1 MPSFLST
8 NVLLLCLL
16 LATLSMSRPS
26 PSSSPP
32 DDPGVQ
38 LDIAKGVLGAAIQ
51 QRTNR
56 EAWRLLMN
64 EYLAGTVGG
73 MAGLIVGYPF
83 DTVKVRLQNRETAGK
98 YPHGMVR
105 TFSTIIAEERLV
117 GLFKGI
123 TSPIATL
130 APLNGLVFGG
140 YGYFLRLQAPSPNHA
155 PSLAQVTIAG
165 ALTGVIAA
173 TITTPTELVK
183 IRQQTL
189 TSSTALP
196 STRAVVAG
204 IWRAHGV
211 TGLYRGFTATML
223 RDAGYGPYFF
233 AYELTTR
240 LSPPSPL
247 TPLFAGAIAGI
258 IGWLA
263 TFPFDVIKTRVQSV
277 DRDVAGPY
285 RSTWSTA
292 RASLREEGWGVFWRG
307 LWPTLIRAVPVNM
320 ATFGAFELALHFLRQ
335 PA

>member
-1 MPSFLST
+1 MDEQWR
-8 NVLLLCLL
+8 VLL
-16 LATLSMSRPS
+16 
-26 PSSSPP
+26 
-32 DDPGVQ
+32 
-38 LDIAKGVLGAAIQ
+38 
-51 QRTNR
+51 
-56 EAWRLLMN
+56 N

-83 DTVKVRLQNRETAGK
+83 DTVKVRLQHPETAGK
-98 YPHGMVR
+98 YTHGLLR
-105 TFSTIIAEERLV
+105 TFRTIIAEERLV

-123 TSPIATL
+123 TSPMITL

-140 YGYFLRLQAPSPNHA
+140 YGYFLRLQGQAGTG
-155 PSLAQVTIAG
+155 QVPTLGQVALAG
-165 ALTGVIAA
+165 AATGVLAS
-173 TITTPTELVK
+173 TITTPTELLK

-189 TSSTALP
+189 TSPRGLP
-196 STRAVVAG
+196 STRAVLAG
-204 IWRAHGV
+204 IWRRQGV
-211 TGLYRGFTATML
+211 TGLYRGFTATVL

-247 TPLFAGAIAGI
+247 TPLLAGAIAGI
-258 IGWLA
+258 IGWAA

-277 DRDVAGPY
+277 DRPARDAVGAAAAY

-307 LWPTLIRAVPVNM
+307 IWPTLIRAVPVNM

-335 PA
+335 PAQPPAAYPP